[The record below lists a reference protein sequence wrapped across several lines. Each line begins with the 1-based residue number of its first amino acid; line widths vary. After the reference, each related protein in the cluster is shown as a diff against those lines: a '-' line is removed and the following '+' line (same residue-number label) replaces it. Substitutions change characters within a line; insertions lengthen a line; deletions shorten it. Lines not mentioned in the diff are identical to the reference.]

1 MWLHVHHILPVL
13 FQFVLCAL
21 HSCASHYILH
31 SECVTVQ
38 LQQLREVQTGMLST
52 CNFGYPSI
60 PNNLIYFWMLFLFPG
75 GCPAS
80 LPQSGKKVFCYYE
93 GKKSPHNVDPCPC
106 SHLLYKNVEIEADS
120 QVRLSSQVLED
131 LKVLKTKKPEL
142 AVLLSLGESV
152 VSCWPIQTICVKKH

>member
-60 PNNLIYFWMLFLFPG
+60 SNNLIYFWMLFYFQVVVQLAYHSQGRRCFVIMRAKSRPTMSTLV
-75 GCPAS
+75 PALTCFIKMLKLRLIARWGS
-80 LPQSGKKVFCYYE
+80 ALRCLRTSKYSRPRNQSWLSFC
-93 GKKSPHNVDPCPC
+93 H
-106 SHLLYKNVEIEADS
+106 
-120 QVRLSSQVLED
+120 
-131 LKVLKTKKPEL
+131 
-142 AVLLSLGESV
+142 
-152 VSCWPIQTICVKKH
+152 